1 MTTKRR
7 QPLWSPASNAPESM
21 DFSASENAQL
31 EAMRGA
37 WSVLRR
43 TFEQWIVVGR
53 GLQTLRDRAE
63 RIGGRK
69 TFQRLRDQQG
79 IGQLDKGIV
88 SRLLKIMDNL
98 SQVTE
103 WHSTLGEAQQVEWAS
118 PNAVYKH
125 CPLFAKAGKPQARPA
140 AGKSPNLAEVVEKQ
154 EATIVRQEATI
165 EKLEAE
171 RESRGR
177 RARPSLDE
185 ARKLYLDAMRRDCK
199 SWRQVQDEVGA
210 VRLQAEQLRK
220 RLPVHDGSEK
230 EKAADQFQREFN
242 QSLGAAQPR
251 RRSRVG
257 TLGPRDPDQP
267 QAA

>member
-7 QPLWSPASNAPESM
+7 PPLWAPGSNAPESM

-98 SQVTE
+98 PQVTE

-140 AGKSPNLAEVVEKQ
+140 AGKSENLARIVEQQDAK
-154 EATIVRQEATI
+154 I
-165 EKLEAE
+165 EKLENQLESGKRAE
-171 RESRGR
+171 
-177 RARPSLDE
+177 PSLDE
-185 ARKLYLDAMRRDCK
+185 ARKLYLDAMRRHCK
-199 SWRQVQDEVGA
+199 SKRQVHSALA
-210 VRLQAEQLRK
+210 VLVHKAKAIQKL
-220 RLPVHDGSEK
+220 LPVSDGSE
-230 EKAADQFQREFN
+230 EEAALIQAGHQIDKG
-242 QSLGAAQPR
+242 LGRKRKLAVQTALR
-251 RRSRVG
+251 
-257 TLGPRDPDQP
+257 
-267 QAA
+267 